1 MRAALVQAESRT
13 TSQSPGRRRTKVCSV
28 ACMSTPGSAAVGD
41 RLTYLNDHLAGAK
54 TALEILD
61 HLIATATDDH
71 RPFLTG
77 IKEEISQDRDTLQR
91 LLERLGGHQSA
102 VRQIGGW
109 IAGQAGRLKLLLDDP
124 SRGALEHFEALEL
137 LTIGIHGK
145 RLLWRALGH
154 SNIQEFRD
162 IDFVALE
169 QRATDQHDR
178 VDAARLAASRRVIA
192 DVS

>member
-1 MRAALVQAESRT
+1 MTRSEGAT
-13 TSQSPGRRRTKVCSV
+13 
-28 ACMSTPGSAAVGD
+28 VGH

-54 TALEILD
+54 TALELLD
-61 HLIATATDDH
+61 HLIAKAADDD
-71 RPFLTG
+71 RRFLTD
-77 IKEEISQDRDTLQR
+77 IKDEISQDRDTLQR
-91 LLERLGGHQSA
+91 LLERLGGQSSG

-109 IAGQAGRLKLLLDDP
+109 VAGQASRLKLLFDDP
-124 SRGALEHFEALEL
+124 TRGALQRFEALEL

-154 SNIQEFRD
+154 SNIHEFGD

-178 VDAARLAASRRVIA
+178 VDAARLAAAQRVIA
-192 DVS
+192 GVS